1 LKVFQIINSP
11 QGGGAEALVN
21 SLNNSLKAKDVESY
35 LIYFSKLPLYKV
47 GASISLEQ
55 ASFLSTSPRSP
66 MAVLRL
72 RKLMRLNERK
82 FGHVIYHAHLTW
94 PLYYVALAS
103 VGLNCTLVYTEHS
116 TENKRRKIPLL
127 ATLERLI
134 YGRYKR
140 VIAISKGVEKSLVSW
155 LGKSFQ
161 HRVVTIYNG
170 AKIYE
175 PKELKFI
182 ESKERIDFV
191 SVGSLNKH
199 KGFDVSIRA
208 LKALPKALPWTYT
221 IVGEG
226 PEREALQRL
235 VNKNEL
241 GDKVNLVG
249 WSDNVEEYLR
259 NADIQLIPSSWEGFG
274 LVAVEGMS
282 TGLPVVA
289 SKVEGLNEV
298 LGEATKSVFLVSEHS
313 SVSSWSSAILDC
325 INEVKYDRLGLA
337 EASVSRASLFSLEKM
352 VNGYI
357 ELYKRLADEA
367 KG

>member
-1 LKVFQIINSP
+1 MKVFQVINSP
-11 QGGGAEALVN
+11 KGGGAEALVN
-21 SLNNSLKAKDVESY
+21 SLNKGLKAKSVENH
-35 LIYFSKLPLYKV
+35 LIYFSKTPLYKGEESSSV
-47 GASISLEQ
+47 EK
-55 ASFLSTSPRSP
+55 ASFLDASPRSP
-66 MAVLRL
+66 MAALRL
-72 RKLMRLNERK
+72 RKLMKLNEK
-82 FGHVIYHAHLTW
+82 EFGHVIYHAHLTW

-103 VGLNCTLVYTEHS
+103 LGISCTLVYTEHS
-116 TENKRRKIPLL
+116 TENKRRKIPFL
-127 ATLERLI
+127 ATLERLV

-140 VIAISKGVEKSLVSW
+140 LIAISKGVEESLVSW

-161 HRVVTIYNG
+161 QRVVTIYNG
-170 AKIYE
+170 AKIYG
-175 PKELKFI
+175 LKNL
-182 ESKERIDFV
+182 KLNKNKRRVDFV
-191 SVGSLNKH
+191 SVGSLNSH

-208 LKALPKALPWTYT
+208 LKELPKNISWTYT

-226 PEREALQRL
+226 PERKVLQRIIKE
-235 VNKNEL
+235 NGL
-241 GDKVNLVG
+241 GGKVNLVG
-249 WSDNVEEYLR
+249 WSDNVEEYLTD
-259 NADIQLIPSSWEGFG
+259 ADIQLIPSSWEGFG

-289 SKVEGLNEV
+289 SKVEGLKEV

-325 INEVKYDRLGLA
+325 INEVKSDRLGLA

-357 ELYKRLADEA
+357 ELYNRLADEA